1 MFWVHLKEYTEK
13 VISKRFFLMP
23 RYTSRSDYSDYDDD
37 EYDDYDGYD
46 YGRLKKSGGV
56 VETRSVWQNKKSSTT
71 TTPSNA
77 SSTIHST
84 PRVTSGSSSVPTP
97 VTPSTSL
104 SSTTQTSIMKATPS
118 QQHIAKFIA
127 DVERSEDVIKGA
139 TGIIKSK
146 NTVNVLVVG
155 HVDAGKS
162 TIFGHLAVL
171 SGSVPLREKTRAQ
184 ALADT
189 YNKSTFSYA
198 FLLDTNDDER
208 QRGVTIDVC
217 NHTLT
222 LAFPEL
228 GNDYSTPRTI
238 FLQDCPGHRDFVPS
252 LIRAVSQ
259 PDAAVL
265 VLDASP
271 KEFEKGLSEDGQTL
285 EHLQLLMIFGV
296 KHIII
301 AVNKLDRTDWNE
313 GRFLEIVTVLTK
325 VLRKDIQ
332 FGGGFT
338 FIPVSGI
345 GEDGSH
351 NLTPGNATNLPEWVR
366 QHKSLG
372 EEIYKIQSIR
382 STSQIKG
389 EKTSPTIILY
399 DVTPDT
405 YEGKKVFAAT
415 CVVESGILQ
424 VSDSIV
430 HIPSM
435 YLFQIVS
442 ISIDGL
448 ETEKAIA
455 YDTVTLYLAPDK
467 RVTKLCNNCDKL
479 DSSIVVKEMPQ
490 GSCFILTG
498 VLLQQGPISKG
509 VWINNMIL
517 ATTVKALV
525 LVLNTPQGISVGD
538 VYDCYIGSSRVEARI
553 HKINAQINPA
563 TQEIIRKNPPLV
575 GKSAYVRMTLIFNV
589 AVMIK
594 EFSKSK
600 LMGRM
605 ILRSDNRSVG
615 LGKVERISEK

>member
-1 MFWVHLKEYTEK
+1 MHLNEYTENVIFK
-13 VISKRFFLMP
+13 VFLMP
-23 RYTSRSDYSDYDDD
+23 RYISHNNYSDYSDDG
-37 EYDDYDGYD
+37 YDDYDDYD
-46 YGRLKKSGGV
+46 CGRLKKSGGA
-56 VETRSVWQNKKSSTT
+56 VEGRPAWQSKKSSTGS
-71 TTPSNA
+71 TPSNTG
-77 SSTIHST
+77 STTCST
-84 PRVTSGSSSVPTP
+84 PKTTFETVSTPTP
-97 VTPSTSL
+97 ITPSTSL
-104 SSTTQTSIMKATPS
+104 SSVANIGTMKATPS

-127 DVERSEDVIKGA
+127 DVERSEEVIKGA
-139 TGIIKSK
+139 AGLIKSR
-146 NTVNVLVVG
+146 NTINVLVVG

-171 SGSVPLREKTRAQ
+171 SGSVSMRERTRTQ

-198 FLLDTNDDER
+198 FLLDTNDEER
-208 QRGVTIDVC
+208 QRGVTMDVC

-228 GNDYSTPRTI
+228 GDNYSVPHTV

-271 KEFEKGLSEDGQTL
+271 KEFEKGLSDDGQTR

-296 KHIII
+296 KHIMV

-313 GRFLEIVTVLTK
+313 GRFVEIVTVLTK

-332 FGGGFT
+332 FGGEVT

-351 NLTPGNATNLPEWVR
+351 NLTPGNAGRLPDWVR
-366 QHKSLG
+366 KHTSLG
-372 EEIYKIQSIR
+372 EEIYKTQSIR

-389 EKTSPTIILY
+389 EKTSPTIILF

-405 YEGKKVFAAT
+405 YEGKKVFAAN

-424 VSDSIV
+424 LSDSIV
-430 HIPSM
+430 HLPSM

-442 ISIDGL
+442 IMVDAV
-448 ETEKAIA
+448 EADKAVT

-467 RVTKLCNNCDKL
+467 RATKLCNNCDKL
-479 DSSIVVKEMPQ
+479 DSSVVVKEMPQ
-490 GSCFILTG
+490 GSCFVLTG
-498 VLLQQGPISKG
+498 ILLQQGPVSKG

-525 LVLNTPQGISVGD
+525 LVLNTPRGISVGD
-538 VYDCYIGSSRVEARI
+538 VYDCYVGSSRVEARV
-553 HKINAQINPA
+553 HKINAQINPS
-563 TQEIIRKNPPLV
+563 TQEVIRKNPPLV

-589 AVMIK
+589 AVIVK

-615 LGKVERISEK
+615 LGKIERISEK

>member
-1 MFWVHLKEYTEK
+1 
-13 VISKRFFLMP
+13 MP
-23 RYTSRSDYSDYDDD
+23 RYTSHSDYSDDGDDG
-37 EYDDYDGYD
+37 YDDYDD
-46 YGRLKKSGGV
+46 YGSSRLKKSGGT
-56 VETRSVWQNKKSSTT
+56 VETRSVWQNKKSSTIS
-71 TTPSNA
+71 TPSNSNSA
-77 SSTIHST
+77 APST
-84 PRVTSGSSSVPTP
+84 PKAASGNLSTP
-97 VTPSTSL
+97 VSVTPPTSLISTSHA
-104 SSTTQTSIMKATPS
+104 STLKTTPS

-127 DVERSEDVIKGA
+127 DVERSEETIKGA
-139 TGIIKSK
+139 TRIIKSK
-146 NTVNVLVVG
+146 NAVNVLVVG

-171 SGSVPLREKTRAQ
+171 SGSVSVRDKARAQ

-189 YNKSTFSYA
+189 YSKSTFSYA

-217 NHTLT
+217 NHNLT

-228 GNDYSTPRTI
+228 GDDYSAPRTI
-238 FLQDCPGHRDFVPS
+238 LLQDCPGHRDFVPS

-271 KEFEKGLSEDGQTL
+271 NEFEKGMSEDGQTR

-296 KHIII
+296 KHIIV
-301 AVNKLDRTDWNE
+301 AVNKLDRTDWSE
-313 GRFLEIVTVLTK
+313 GRFVEIVTVLTK

-332 FGGGFT
+332 FGGGAT

-345 GEDGSH
+345 SEDGSH
-351 NLTPGNATNLPEWVR
+351 NLTPGNAANLPDWVKK
-366 QHKSLG
+366 HKSLG
-372 EEIYKIQSIR
+372 EEIYKVQSIR

-389 EKTSPTIILY
+389 EKINPTIVLY
-399 DVTPDT
+399 DISPDT
-405 YEGKKVFAAT
+405 YEGKKVYSAT

-424 VSDSIV
+424 LSDSIV
-430 HIPSM
+430 HIPST
-435 YLFQIVS
+435 YLFQIVN
-442 ISIDGL
+442 ILVDGA
-448 ETEKAIA
+448 ETDKALA
-455 YDTVTLYLAPDK
+455 YDTATIYLTPDK
-467 RVTKLCNNCDKL
+467 RVTKLCNNCDKT
-479 DSSIVVKEMPQ
+479 DSSVVVKEMPQ

-498 VLLQQGPISKG
+498 VLLQQGPITKG

-525 LVLNTPQGISVGD
+525 LVLNAPQGISVGD
-538 VYDCYIGSSRVEARI
+538 VYDCYVGSSRVEARI
-553 HKINAQINPA
+553 HKINAQINPS
-563 TQEIIRKNPPLV
+563 TQEIIRKNPPVV

-589 AVMIK
+589 AVMVK
-594 EFSKSK
+594 EFNKSK